1 MALCIAM
8 SDSNLSKTDLES
20 NLTDIVNDIT
30 KLKKWLNVFTTKE
43 PIEVNSKMTPT
54 VDDNSDQLKGKKA
67 PKLTSRNNVALN
79 KTTTKSSTDTKAAQT
94 DDASSAPPP
103 KSTTKKSTSTKKST
117 TKKPTKK
124 STTTKS
130 TTKKSTSTKKSTTKK
145 STTTKKPKTAPS
157 SKSKPKSA
165 ASTTKKTTSTK
176 KGTRKAKSPTKTQ
189 NILEDELAETLTPEE
204 IENFQIERV
213 DMDKLTHKVCD
224 LLIER
229 ESEGMLQADLY
240 KKLKLSARNGARL
253 SLKLERMGTVS
264 RVKILENERWT
275 YKLILKKTPVSTDS
289 LNGAPCL
296 TCAVEQRC
304 SMDGE
309 ISPMT
314 CPYIEDWVLIDL
326 KRTRS
331 K

>member
-103 KSTTKKSTSTKKST
+103 
-117 TKKPTKK
+117 
-124 STTTKS
+124 KS

>member
-1 MALCIAM
+1 MALCITM

-43 PIEVNSKMTPT
+43 PIEVNLKMTPT
-54 VDDNSDQLKGKKA
+54 VDNDSDQLKGKKA
-67 PKLTSRNNVALN
+67 PKLAPRNNAALN
-79 KTTTKSSTDTKAAQT
+79 KTTTKSSTDTKAAQANDT
-94 DDASSAPPP
+94 NSTPPTKSS
-103 KSTTKKSTSTKKST
+103 TKKSTSTKK
-117 TKKPTKK
+117 P
-124 STTTKS
+124 
-130 TTKKSTSTKKSTTKK
+130 TTKKSTKKP
-145 STTTKKPKTAPS
+145 TTTKKPKTATS
-157 SKSKPKSA
+157 SKSKPKSTT
-165 ASTTKKTTSTK
+165 STTKKTTSTK
-176 KGTRKAKSPTKTQ
+176 KGTKKAKSPTKTQ

-204 IENFQIERV
+204 IDNFQIERV

-224 LLIER
+224 LLLER
-229 ESEGMLQADLY
+229 ESDGMLQADLY

-314 CPYIEDWVLIDL
+314 CPYIEDWVLLDL

>member
-1 MALCIAM
+1 M

-43 PIEVNSKMTPT
+43 PIEVDSKMTPT
-54 VDDNSDQLKGKKA
+54 TDNSSDQLKGKKA

-94 DDASSAPPP
+94 DDTSSAPP
-103 KSTTKKSTSTKKST
+103 
-117 TKKPTKK
+117 
-124 STTTKS
+124 TKS
-130 TTKKSTSTKKSTTKK
+130 TTKKSTSTRKSTTKK
-145 STTTKKPKTAPS
+145 STAAKKPKTATS

-165 ASTTKKTTSTK
+165 ASTTKKAASTTK

-204 IENFQIERV
+204 IDNFQIERV

-314 CPYIEDWVLIDL
+314 CPYIEDWVLMDL

>member
-43 PIEVNSKMTPT
+43 PIEVNSKMTST

-67 PKLTSRNNVALN
+67 PKLASRNNVALN

-94 DDASSAPPP
+94 DDASSAPPTQ
-103 KSTTKKSTSTKKST
+103 STTKKS
-117 TKKPTKK
+117 
-124 STTTKS
+124 
-130 TTKKSTSTKKSTTKK
+130 
-145 STTTKKPKTAPS
+145 
-157 SKSKPKSA
+157 
-165 ASTTKKTTSTK
+165 TSTK